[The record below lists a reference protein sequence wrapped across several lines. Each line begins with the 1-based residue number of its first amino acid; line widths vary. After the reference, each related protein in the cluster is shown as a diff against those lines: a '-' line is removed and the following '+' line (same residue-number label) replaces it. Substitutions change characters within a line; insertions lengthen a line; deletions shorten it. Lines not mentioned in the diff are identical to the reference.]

1 VSSPEISIAGRK
13 IGSKYPPF
21 IIAELS
27 ANHQQSLAKAKVL
40 IEGAASAGVS
50 AIKLQTYKPST
61 MTLDENLPDFMIS
74 EPDSPWFGRR
84 LHDLY
89 SQGMTPWEWHQELFD
104 YASSLG
110 LIGFSSPFDDT
121 AVALLE
127 SLNVPAYKIASFELT
142 HHPLL
147 VQVART
153 GKPVILSTGMA
164 TMEEIGQSIHILRSN
179 GATQIALL
187 KCTSTYPAQ
196 VADSNLATIPDM
208 IRRFNVPVGLSD
220 HTNSLGAAIASVGL
234 GACILEKHIVS
245 DKQSEALD
253 ASFSS
258 TPGEFATLSRELSN
272 VWQSVGKVSY
282 GPTEAERQSLKYR
295 RSLYFANSVQA
306 GQILSPSDVVVIRP
320 SFGLPPSEY
329 SRVIGMRVSQDV
341 SRGTPLSMELLT
353 QGEKK

>member
-1 VSSPEISIAGRK
+1 MSTPEISIAGRR
-13 IGSKYPPF
+13 IGSAQPPF

-27 ANHQQSLAKAKVL
+27 ANHQQSLAKAKAL
-40 IEGAASAGVS
+40 IEAAASAGVS

-61 MTLDENLPDFMIS
+61 MTLDEDLPDFLIS

-84 LHDLY
+84 LHELY

-104 YASSLG
+104 YAGSLG
-110 LIGFSSPFDDT
+110 LIGFSSPFDET

-127 SLNVPAYKIASFELT
+127 GLNVPAYKIASFELT

-147 VQVART
+147 AEVART

-164 TMEEIGQSIHILRSN
+164 SMEEIEQSLKILRSN
-179 GATQIALL
+179 GASQIALL
-187 KCTSTYPAQ
+187 KCTSTYPAR
-196 VADSNLATIPDM
+196 VSDSNLATIPDM

-220 HTNSLGAAIASVGL
+220 HTNSLGAAIASIGL
-234 GACILEKHIVS
+234 GASILEKHIVL

-258 TPGEFATLSRELSN
+258 TPDEFASLCRELTN
-272 VWQSVGKVSY
+272 VWQAVGKVSY
-282 GPTEAERQSLKYR
+282 GPTEPELKSLKYR
-295 RSLYFANSVQA
+295 RSLYFAKSVRA
-306 GQILSPSDVVVIRP
+306 GHTLSSGDVVVIRP

-329 SRVIGMRVSQDV
+329 NRVIGMRVTQDV
-341 SRGTPLSMELLT
+341 SRGTPLSMALLSE
-353 QGEKK
+353 GEKK